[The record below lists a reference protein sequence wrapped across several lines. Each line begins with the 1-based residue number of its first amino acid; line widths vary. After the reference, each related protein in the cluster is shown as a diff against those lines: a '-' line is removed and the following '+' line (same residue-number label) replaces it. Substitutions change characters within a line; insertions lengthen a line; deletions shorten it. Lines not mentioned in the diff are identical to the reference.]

1 MGKINK
7 IIIDK
12 FQEKIEEYE
21 GYLADYSSEKMEMQE
36 EIDELLETDPLTEEL
51 EGEIRALNDVKQ
63 ESQYAFDSY
72 VDKID
77 LLEEAIKLV
86 KEWDNA

>member
-51 EGEIRALNDVKQ
+51 KGEIRALNDVKQ
-63 ESQYAFDSY
+63 ESQYAFDGY

-77 LLEEAIKLV
+77 LLENTIKLV
-86 KEWDNA
+86 KEWNND